1 MQLDSSKILL
11 SFQPFQIK
19 VYNRLGN
26 YHKPEHPQY
35 HTLVFGSCSGIYY
48 YNLDVSQYIVAGTVW
63 FDPCSAFPGHGVN
76 PTGQSGYPKYHYS
89 LLPTFPEQRKKASWV
104 PVPGPPGTGCRL
116 TFVNGYALYFS
127 SRNYAILHQALGV
140 TVKLLL
146 ADSASGLFYPLLS
159 RSFKLCARTL

>member
-63 FDPCSAFPGHGVN
+63 LDPCSAFTGHGVN

-89 LLPTFPEQRKKASWV
+89 LLPAFPEDRKS
-104 PVPGPPGTGCRL
+104 TRL
-116 TFVNGYALYFS
+116 NSSHVSISYAVFCLKKKKKE
-127 SRNYAILHQALGV
+127 
-140 TVKLLL
+140 TK
-146 ADSASGLFYPLLS
+146 
-159 RSFKLCARTL
+159 